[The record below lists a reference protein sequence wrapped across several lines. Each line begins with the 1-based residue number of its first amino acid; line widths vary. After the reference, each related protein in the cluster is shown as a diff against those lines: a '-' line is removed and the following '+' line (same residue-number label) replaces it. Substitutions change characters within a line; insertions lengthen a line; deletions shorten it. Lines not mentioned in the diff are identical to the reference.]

1 MLKAKDALEDQR
13 NLVNPIASAK
23 YAKNSYT
30 TYAIDPKLE
39 LQYDFLGI
47 DDTKHR
53 LTYNGKV
60 IMNVFNAYEDTD
72 VYKRQGFGKRYES
85 FDQYG

>member
-1 MLKAKDALEDQR
+1 
-13 NLVNPIASAK
+13 
-23 YAKNSYT
+23 
-30 TYAIDPKLE
+30 LE

-60 IMNVFNAYEDTD
+60 IMNVFNAYE
-72 VYKRQGFGKRYES
+72 VINEWSS
-85 FDQYG
+85 FKK